1 MPSCKTLLIA
11 LAVVAATISSSGCS
25 LIPERTV
32 YETVALPVPDEPD
45 YPRIPAADLE
55 CLTDEAYEALVR
67 RDMLKDRY
75 IGQLRAVI
83 ESTRD

>member
-11 LAVVAATISSSGCS
+11 LALVVATTSSSGCS

-32 YETVALPVPDEPD
+32 YETVALPVPAEPD
-45 YPRIPAADLE
+45 YPRIPAAELE
-55 CLTDEAYEALVR
+55 CLTDESYEALVR
-67 RDMLKDRY
+67 RDMLKSRY

-83 ESTRD
+83 ESTQ